1 MHLPAD
7 LNGLTPFPDSP
18 HNMTTEIFPGERSL
32 TSILG
37 DHPGE
42 LVRTGSPNFLCSV
55 LPSHWRSNKTL
66 PVAFKVVAL
75 GEVKDGTKITVQAGN
90 DENFCGELRN
100 NTAYF
105 KNQVAKFNDLR
116 FVGRS
121 GRGKSFALTIMVST
135 FPPQI
140 ATYQKAIKVTVD
152 GPREPRSKLKLR
164 TDDRRITHR
173 GPLDIIERPLSD
185 SLLDNRR
192 LPSHLVELEQLR
204 RSTQQTAD
212 QTRRVLHPSVETNGF
227 HPSGT
232 SACTGRCGVEFSA
245 DIKPE
250 SAVVKHTLGAS
261 EVQDSVLDEGTCQNW
276 WSSNQDNRR
285 SPWGTF
291 DPLPSYTKDSIFSS
305 LNTSVPPYTQSQNNM
320 VTTLTGHRIS
330 PPQQGD
336 SHSSDSRLT
345 TLNPVD
351 LPVVTTHNNHSVPP
365 QHDRQLLIVPEA
377 HRLDFSSI
385 EPRYSER
392 VSLESRIP
400 LMLPPPRY
408 QSVTEI
414 RFPDSRHPET
424 RFPESHTLGST
435 SLNVPYPASSSNLAI
450 LEESRAITTLSLP
463 SNHPTSS
470 YPMLPADMFGPIN
483 QAPTTMTASSYLP
496 GSPSSVLPPSFIYP
510 HLYSSSS
517 QYQSGLYMPPGEV
530 RTYEILGSQRSGDRL
545 SQRSN
550 DLLNQRPSDFLG
562 QRPSDMIS
570 QRSSDIHMRIK
581 SLIPS
586 NSNLLTIDGLVLS
599 HSLKEENDRNR
610 IGTNSS
616 QPSTATTSLR
626 TDHGR
631 SPTRTGRDPN
641 TDTGSVW
648 RPY

>member
-121 GRGKSFALTIMVST
+121 GR
-135 FPPQI
+135 
-140 ATYQKAIKVTVD
+140 
-152 GPREPRSKLKLR
+152 ELR

-173 GPLDIIERPLSD
+173 GPLDIIERPISD

-192 LPSHLVELEQLR
+192 LPSHLAELEQLR
-204 RSTQQTAD
+204 RSTQPTVD
-212 QTRRVLHPSVETNGF
+212 PSRRVLHPSIETNGF
-227 HPSGT
+227 HPS
-232 SACTGRCGVEFSA
+232 
-245 DIKPE
+245 
-250 SAVVKHTLGAS
+250 
-261 EVQDSVLDEGTCQNW
+261 
-276 WSSNQDNRR
+276 DNRR

-305 LNTSVPPYTQSQNNM
+305 LNTAAPPYTQSQNNM

-351 LPVVTTHNNHSVPP
+351 IPVVTTQNSHPVPP
-365 QHDRQLLIVPEA
+365 QHDRQLLIVPEP
-377 HRLDFSSI
+377 HRLDFSI
-385 EPRYSER
+385 EPRYTER

-435 SLNVPYPASSSNLAI
+435 SLNVSYPASSSNLAI
-450 LEESRAITTLSLP
+450 LEESRAITTLPLP

-470 YPMLPADMFGPIN
+470 YPMLSADMFGPIN
-483 QAPTTMTASSYLP
+483 QAPTTMTTSSYLP

-510 HLYSSSS
+510 HLYGSSS

-530 RTYEILGSQRSGDRL
+530 RTYEILGSQRSGDML

-550 DLLNQRPSDFLG
+550 DLLSQRPSDFLG
-562 QRPSDMIS
+562 QRPSDMIG
-570 QRSSDIHMRIK
+570 QRPSDIHMRLK
-581 SLIPS
+581 RTSLIPS
-586 NSNLLTIDGLVLS
+586 NTSRLAIEGLVSS
-599 HSLKEENDRNR
+599 HQLKEDIDRNR
-610 IGTNSS
+610 IGTNSN
-616 QPSTATTSLR
+616 QPSTATSSLR

-631 SPTRTGRDPN
+631 SPTRTGRDTN